1 MHWASIVYLNRKEAE
16 SSMVRLA
23 SIHIVCLHGI
33 EALVHNDQ
41 IATGNCPLSKGI
53 PVRPLGNCIASQSST
68 LGL

>member
-1 MHWASIVYLNRKEAE
+1 MHWASIVYLYRKEPE

-41 IATGNCPLSKGI
+41 VATGNCP
-53 PVRPLGNCIASQSST
+53 
-68 LGL
+68 